1 VKQGPSNINF
11 QKKLRTARLSN
22 TKCRLAILKVLTEA
36 QSPLTQDQI
45 AQKLGKQHSD
55 KATIYRTLE
64 KFISTGLVHR
74 AFTDSRVQYFELADN
89 CTKSQCH
96 PHFTC
101 TTCGNTLCLTDL
113 NVPIL
118 KMRNN
123 GFHVTNQQIRLE
135 GQCPQCAGK

>member
-1 VKQGPSNINF
+1 MKENLTNTILK
-11 QKKLRTARLSN
+11 KKLRTARLSN
-22 TKCRLAILKVLTEA
+22 TKCRLSVLKILTEA
-36 QSPLTQDQI
+36 RSPLTQDQI
-45 AQKLGKQHSD
+45 AKKLGKVHSD

-74 AFTDSRVQYFELADN
+74 AFTDSRAQYFELADN
-89 CTKSQCH
+89 CTEHQCH

-101 TTCGNTLCLTDL
+101 KTCGNTLCLTNL
-113 NVPIL
+113 NVPML